1 MGLALAE
8 GEELKLSQAGRV
20 RGREGE
26 GGGVWDHDALR
37 LDCRAG
43 WRSLVQWPAQ
53 SLRDL
58 STRIRQGNSAG
69 VVALQPASFGSERHS
84 PVGGTI
90 EPPDG
95 PPLQQISVGRLMKQ
109 PYQRKSHRLGLVGH

>member
-1 MGLALAE
+1 
-8 GEELKLSQAGRV
+8 
-20 RGREGE
+20 
-26 GGGVWDHDALR
+26 VWDHDALR

-58 STRIRQGNSAG
+58 STRIRQCYAAEI
-69 VVALQPASFGSERHS
+69 VALQPASFGSERHS

-95 PPLQQISVGRLMKQ
+95 SPWHRIPVGRLMKQ
-109 PYQRKSHRLGLVGH
+109 PYQRKSHCLSLVGH

>member
-1 MGLALAE
+1 MTKNQPPPAHWVWWC
-8 GEELKLSQAGRV
+8 S
-20 RGREGE
+20 REGE
-26 GGGVWDHDALR
+26 GGGLWDHDALR

-43 WRSLVQWPAQ
+43 WRFLVQRPGQ

-84 PVGGTI
+84 PVGGAI

-95 PPLQQISVGRLMKQ
+95 SPLQRISVGRFMKQ
-109 PYQRKSHRLGLVGH
+109 PYQRKSHCLGLVGH